1 MKLRN
6 ICDGFGYKS
15 SISSDDY
22 ESFNNEKSRVTGAN
36 FLRENGKFVYSDAD
50 NQDDFIFVEPIMRSV
65 SLPVKPV
72 DSNALS
78 TFEGASIIYG
88 FTLREDHEDSMT
100 NDTGKNVI
108 LANELI
114 KKIEYIR
121 DIGWPSDDRSI
132 ELNSADSFKRFVNS
146 WGTEIERIKRVDKNR
161 DISDLIESL
170 NNARQILVLLNK
182 YEANS
187 FDSLISKLNRG
198 NVQKRDF
205 NDAYANDLQYAF
217 AQTVKSRDVDPE
229 IYNKFLNLSVEV
241 FLNKNPNKY
250 DIILY
255 PKSSKS
261 FNVDFSNILSSKLSI
276 PSLII
281 PKVKVKD
288 VSFNLDELKRKA
300 SRTKKRFDD
309 TLNRAPTDDEWAD
322 RELRKLRHS
331 LGNDEEAEA
340 TIHNTLMG
348 DKRRYMQLFGFGDTD
363 VLFDKSILVVD
374 DNVAHQGTFE
384 MVHALLLGFAPSSI
398 NLFTPLL
405 LKT

>member
-1 MKLRN
+1 MKLN
-6 ICDGFGYKS
+6 TICDGFGYKS
-15 SISSDDY
+15 SISSGDY
-22 ESFNNEKSRVTGAN
+22 EQFKSKKSRTTGVN
-36 FLRENGKFVYSDAD
+36 FLRENGKFVYSDTD
-50 NQDDFIFVEPIMRSV
+50 NPDDFIFVEPIMKAV
-65 SLPVKPV
+65 SLPIKPV
-72 DSNALS
+72 DFDALS

-88 FTLREDHEDSMT
+88 FTLRDDHADSMT
-100 NDTGKNVI
+100 KDTGKNVG
-108 LANELI
+108 LVNELI
-114 KKIEYIR
+114 NKLEEMR
-121 DIGWPSDDRSI
+121 EIGWPSNDRSI
-132 ELNSADSFKRFVNS
+132 ELNSTDSFKRFINS
-146 WGTEIERIKRVDKNR
+146 WGTEIERLKRVDKSR
-161 DISDLIESL
+161 DTSDLRESL
-170 NNARQILVLLNK
+170 GTARQIFELLNK

-187 FDSLISKLNRG
+187 FDSLIVKLNRG
-198 NVQKRDF
+198 NVDNRNF
-205 NDAYANDLQYAF
+205 NNAYANDLQYAF
-217 AQTVKSRDVDPE
+217 AKTVKSRDADPE
-229 IYNKFLNLSVEV
+229 IYNKFLNLSSEV
-241 FLNKNPNKY
+241 FLNKSSNKY

-288 VSFNLDELKRKA
+288 VSFNLDELKIKA
-300 SRTKKRFDD
+300 SRTNKEVDS
-309 TLNRAPTDDEWAD
+309 TLNRVPTDDEWAE

-331 LGNDEEAEA
+331 LGSDEEAEA

-348 DKRRYMQLFGFGDTD
+348 NKRRYMQLFGFNDPD
-363 VLFDKSILVVD
+363 ILFDKSILVID